1 MLLLTFILQT
11 LIVSNTGF
19 TCIGQ
24 SQLEPWGAEKM
35 YVKMVNLNVMEWLL
49 LLLLLLLLLIFYA
62 KNGVV
67 IILDLVNG

>member
-49 LLLLLLLLLIFYA
+49 LLLLLLIFYA

>member
-49 LLLLLLLLLIFYA
+49 LLLLSLLIFYA

>member
-49 LLLLLLLLLIFYA
+49 LLLLLIFYA

>member
-49 LLLLLLLLLIFYA
+49 LLLLLLLIFYA

>member
-1 MLLLTFILQT
+1 MLLLLTFILQT

-49 LLLLLLLLLIFYA
+49 LLLLLLIFYA

>member
-1 MLLLTFILQT
+1 MLLPFILQT
-11 LIVSNTGF
+11 LIVSNSGF

-49 LLLLLLLLLIFYA
+49 LLLLLIFYA
-62 KNGVV
+62 QNGVV

>member
-1 MLLLTFILQT
+1 MLLTFILQT
-11 LIVSNTGF
+11 LIVSNSGF

-49 LLLLLLLLLIFYA
+49 LLLLLIFYA
-62 KNGVV
+62 QNGVV

>member
-1 MLLLTFILQT
+1 MLLTFILQT

-49 LLLLLLLLLIFYA
+49 LLLLLLIFYA

>member
-24 SQLEPWGAEKM
+24 SQLVPWGAEKM

-49 LLLLLLLLLIFYA
+49 LLLLLLIFYA

>member
-49 LLLLLLLLLIFYA
+49 LLLLLIFYA
-62 KNGVV
+62 QNGVV

>member
-49 LLLLLLLLLIFYA
+49 LLLIFYA